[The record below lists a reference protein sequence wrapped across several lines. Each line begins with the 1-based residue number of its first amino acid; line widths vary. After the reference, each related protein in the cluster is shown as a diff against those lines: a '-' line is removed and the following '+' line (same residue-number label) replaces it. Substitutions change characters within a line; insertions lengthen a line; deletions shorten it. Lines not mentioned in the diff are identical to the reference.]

1 MFAAAADATTVLS
14 LVISHDSAEAAT
26 RRAAIRSTWGS
37 FRQDGFSLTFVLGGR
52 RPGSRAKLVGDV
64 LRLPVSD
71 RYAQLPLKVM
81 DAMAWALEHEHGPG
95 PEPRFF
101 THLLKAD
108 DDSFVCIANLLRTL
122 RAAPRTRYYAGAPN
136 GGTLHHE
143 APVRTRG
150 RWSDAPYTRMHSRRR
165 RRSVAE
171 RGMIG

>member
-1 MFAAAADATTVLS
+1 M
-14 LVISHDSAEAAT
+14 
-26 RRAAIRSTWGS
+26 
-37 FRQDGFSLTFVLGGR
+37 TFVLGGR
-52 RPGSRAKLVGDV
+52 RPGSRAKLVGDM

-81 DAMAWALEHEHGPG
+81 DAMAWALEHHGPG
-95 PEPRFF
+95 PPQRRF